1 MIEDAGIRCLVAR
14 QGLQQLRFAPD
25 SDAPA
30 ARPLADGEVRLATAH
45 FALTANNITYA
56 AFGEAMQYWRFFPAE
71 DADWGCIPV
80 WGFATV
86 CESRVD
92 SVPRGTR
99 VYGYLPMGSHV
110 VLQPR
115 RVNEQGFM
123 DGSAHRQDLAAAY
136 NHYRFCAS
144 DPGYSVDGEAR
155 QALLQPLFAT
165 AFLIDDFLQEQAW
178 FGAEQLVLSSASSK
192 TAWSTAFCIA
202 QRPAGERPRLLG
214 LTSPGNQ
221 AFVQGT
227 ALFDDV
233 LPYDALE
240 SLDRQRPTVY
250 VDFAG
255 HSGLRRRV
263 HQHFGDALG
272 HSCAV
277 GGTHW
282 GDLGGGG
289 GLPGPRPVL
298 FFAPGQMKK
307 RSAPPPEGWGPGG
320 LQQRMAQSWSG
331 LMSALDSSAKRG
343 QPWLDVHTA
352 QGATAVEAAYRQLL
366 GGQTP
371 PQQGWMLA
379 MR

>member
-1 MIEDAGIRCLVAR
+1 MIEDGGIRGLVAR

-30 ARPLADGEVRLATAH
+30 ARALAEGEVRLAISH

-56 AFGEAMQYWRFFPAE
+56 AFGEAMQYWRFFPTE
-71 DADWGCIPV
+71 DAAWGCIPV

-86 CESRVD
+86 CESRAAE
-92 SVPRGTR
+92 VPLGRR
-99 VYGYLPMGSHV
+99 IYGYLPMGSHV

-115 RVNEQGFM
+115 RVNAQGFM

-136 NHYRFCAS
+136 NHYRFCDA
-144 DPGYSVDGEAR
+144 DPGYSAAAEPR

-178 FGAEQLVLSSASSK
+178 FGAQQLVLSSASSK

-202 QRPAGERPRLLG
+202 QRPAGQRPRLLG
-214 LTSPGNQ
+214 LTSAGNQ
-221 AFVQGT
+221 TFVQGM
-227 ALFDDV
+227 ALFDDT
-233 LPYDALE
+233 LAYDGLS
-240 SLDRQRPTVY
+240 SLDPALPTVY

-255 HSGLRRRV
+255 HSGLRQRV
-263 HQHFGDALG
+263 HQHFGEALRY
-272 HSCAV
+272 SCAV

-282 GDLGGGG
+282 GDLGGGS

-320 LQQRMAQSWSG
+320 LQQRMAQCWG
-331 LMSALDSSAKRG
+331 ALMANLDSSAAEGR
-343 QPWLDVHTA
+343 PWLQVQTA
-352 QGATAVEAAYRQLL
+352 QGATAMEAAYRQLL